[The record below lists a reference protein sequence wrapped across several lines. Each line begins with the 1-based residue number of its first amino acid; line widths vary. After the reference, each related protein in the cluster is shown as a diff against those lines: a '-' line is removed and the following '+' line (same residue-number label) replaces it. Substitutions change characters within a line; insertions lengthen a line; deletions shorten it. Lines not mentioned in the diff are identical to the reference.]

1 MPFLPAKID
10 DLVRKKIAEGGR
22 IKSFLRLLY
31 VLIDGFFDGQLSLR
45 AAGLVYITL
54 LALVPLLTVSFALLK
69 AFGVNTQLEIT
80 LYYFLEPLGE
90 KGSDISYTVIRFVE
104 HMNVAVLGA
113 VGLSTLLYTVIS
125 AISKIESAVNSIW
138 HVGET
143 RHLGQKFSNYL
154 SIVIVGPVF
163 GFTAFS
169 LMVSLKS
176 AYVVK
181 QLLSVPGIGSLAYNA
196 ARAIPYLLA
205 TIAFTLLYAFLPNT
219 RVRFRSALAGGCFAA
234 ASWGVIGWAFTSF
247 VVSSSQY
254 SAVYSGLAG
263 LFLFVMWLYWNWLV
277 LLAGARVA
285 YYHQHPGYFRS
296 EAGEQMTGRMR
307 ERTALRLVALI
318 AGNFYSGRGPLD
330 AASITTTLGVPAHAI
345 QDVIS
350 ALVRSGVLA
359 ATATDPPAYIF
370 MKDPDAT
377 SLAEVMNAV
386 RTGDEDVPLHPA
398 YYPAE
403 PEIEA
408 ILIKIDEAVSASL
421 SKDTLKDLGRASESF
436 RGN

>member
-22 IKSFLRLLY
+22 IKSFLRLVY
-31 VLIDGFFDGQLSLR
+31 VLIDGFVDGELSLR
-45 AAGLVYITL
+45 AGGLVYITL

-90 KGSDISYTVIRFVE
+90 KGADISYTVIRFVE

-138 HVGET
+138 HVEET
-143 RHLGQKFSNYL
+143 RHLRQKFSNYL

-176 AYVVK
+176 AYVVR
-181 QLLSVPGIGSLAYNA
+181 QLLSVPAIGPLAYNA
-196 ARAIPYLLA
+196 ARALPYFLA
-205 TIAFTLLYAFLPNT
+205 AMAFTLLYAFLPNT
-219 RVRFRSALAGGCFAA
+219 RVKFSSAMAGGCFAA
-234 ASWGVIGWAFTSF
+234 VSWGVIGWAFTSF

-277 LLAGARVA
+277 VLAGARVA
-285 YYHQHPGYFRS
+285 YYHQHPAYFQHGARKS
-296 EAGEQMTGRMR
+296 ISGRIR
-307 ERTALRLVALI
+307 ERVALRLVSLI
-318 AGNFYSGRGPLD
+318 ARNFYSGRGPLD
-330 AASITTTLGVPAHAI
+330 VASIAAILGVPAVII
-345 QDVIS
+345 QEMIS
-350 ALVRSGVLA
+350 VLVKSGLLA
-359 ATATDPPAYIF
+359 ATAGEPPAYLF
-370 MKDPDAT
+370 TKDPEAT
-377 SLAEVMNAV
+377 SILEVIRAASAV
-386 RTGDEDVPLHPA
+386 GEDMLSDRSHHS
-398 YYPAE
+398 AE

-408 ILIKIDEAVSASL
+408 VLIKIDDAVSASL
-421 SKDTLKDLGRASESF
+421 SKDSVKDLARASESF

>member
-10 DLVRKKIAEGGR
+10 DRVRRKITHSGR
-22 IKSFLRLLY
+22 GRSFFRFLY
-31 VLIDGFFDGQLSLR
+31 VLVESFFDEQLSLR
-45 AAGLVYITL
+45 AAGLVYTTL
-54 LALVPLLTVSFALLK
+54 LAFVPLLTVSFALLK
-69 AFGVNTQLEIT
+69 ALGVNTQLEIT

-90 KGSDISYTVIRFVE
+90 KGADISYTIIKFVE
-104 HMNVAVLGA
+104 RMNVAVLGA
-113 VGLSTLLYTVIS
+113 VGLSTLMYTVIS
-125 AISKIESAVNSIW
+125 AIGKIESALNSIW
-138 HVGET
+138 HVSGT

-154 SIVIVGPVF
+154 SVVIVGPVL

-181 QLLSVPGIGSLAYNA
+181 QLLSLPGIGPLAYGA
-196 ARAIPYLLA
+196 AKAVPYLL
-205 TIAFTLLYAFLPNT
+205 TCTAFTLLYIFLPNT
-219 RVRFRSALAGGCFAA
+219 RVRIKSALTGGCFAA
-234 ASWGVIGWAFTSF
+234 VSWGIIGWAFTSF
-247 VVSSSQY
+247 VASSSQY
-254 SAVYSGLAG
+254 SAVYSGLAA

-285 YYHQHPGYFRS
+285 YYHQYPGYFRS
-296 EAGEQMTGRMR
+296 EAGDQMSGRMM

-350 ALVRSGVLA
+350 ALVRNGVLA
-359 ATATDPPAYIF
+359 ATAADPPAYLF
-370 MKDPDAT
+370 MKDPEAT

-386 RTGDEDVPLHPA
+386 RTEGEDVPLHPA
-398 YYPAE
+398 HHPAE

-421 SKDTLKDLGRASESF
+421 SKETLKDLGRASESF